1 MAKQRLL
8 TFKEGGTSMAHPCS
22 PKQQIYEGQPG
33 TMLVCSE
40 CQQSM
45 EGIHYPY
52 GIGLLTLPI
61 HYDPLWVKHS
71 FRTLSSG
78 RALRRRSISA

>member
-1 MAKQRLL
+1 MATQRHL
-8 TFKEGGTSMAHPCS
+8 TFNPDRAWMAHPCT
-22 PKQQIYEGQPG
+22 PKQQIYEGAPG

-40 CQQSM
+40 CQQTM
-45 EGIHYPY
+45 QGIRYPY

-61 HYDPLWVKHS
+61 HYNPLWVKHS

-78 RALRRRSISA
+78 RVLRRRSISA